1 MSASWD
7 FYPAVV
13 TAIEER
19 NPEGLAVLLAQHIG
33 QVDPEMLCHA
43 VHANC
48 VKCVELLI
56 PHCGADN
63 IFYGLGEAGTLDRL
77 ECAQVLAQHC
87 KMDAIVMAAGDA
99 AQAGSLRTLR
109 FFSTLCDFCDNES
122 WPLQMACWG
131 KQYDII
137 DYLYPLSNPSEALEC
152 LRKDI
157 EKYGA
162 IKTLAIVEGTEY
174 LQNLVDSCAQRQR
187 LIAQIAANPTV
198 RGRKL

>member
-1 MSASWD
+1 MSASD
-7 FYPAVV
+7 EFYPAVV
-13 TAIEER
+13 KAIEEN
-19 NPEGLAVLLAQHIG
+19 NPQDLAFLLAQHVG
-33 QVDPEMLCHA
+33 QVDPEILCRA

-48 VKCVELLI
+48 VECVELLI

-63 IFYGLGEAGTLDRL
+63 IFYALEAAGKLDRL
-77 ECAQVLAQHC
+77 ECAQVLVDHC
-87 KMDAIVMAAGDA
+87 QMSDIVLAAGDA

-109 FFSTLCDFCDNES
+109 FFSTLCDFRHNDS

-131 KQYDII
+131 KQHNII
-137 DYLYPLSNPSEALEC
+137 EYLYSLSNPSEALRC

-157 EKYGA
+157 EKYGVIKPA
-162 IKTLAIVEGTEY
+162 IREGTEY

-187 LIAQIAANPTV
+187 LIAETGVRYAV

>member
-1 MSASWD
+1 MGDSLD

-13 TAIEER
+13 NAIEER
-19 NPEGLAVLLAQHIG
+19 NSEELAVLLAQHIG
-33 QVDPEMLCHA
+33 QVDPEMLSHA

-56 PHCGADN
+56 PRCGADN
-63 IFYGLGEAGTLDRL
+63 VHYALDMAGTLDRL
-77 ECAQVLAQHC
+77 ECAQVLVEHC
-87 KMDAIVMAAGDA
+87 QIDDIVMAAGDA
-99 AQAGSLRTLR
+99 AKAGSLRTLR

-131 KQYDII
+131 QQHDII

-162 IKTLAIVEGTEY
+162 IKTIAIREGTEY

-187 LIAQIAANPTV
+187 LIAETAANGTG
-198 RGRKL
+198 RTRKL